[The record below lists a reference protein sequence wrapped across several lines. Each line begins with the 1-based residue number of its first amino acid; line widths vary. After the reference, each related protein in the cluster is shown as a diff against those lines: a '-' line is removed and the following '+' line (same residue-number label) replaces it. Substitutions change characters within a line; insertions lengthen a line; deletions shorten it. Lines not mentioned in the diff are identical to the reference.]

1 MSRVVLITG
10 GSGYF
15 GSLLAGHLQVAGDTV
30 RNFDIATPDQS
41 ASGIDFIK
49 GDVLDRRALREAC
62 EGVDV
67 IFHNVAQV
75 PLAREKHLLERVNV
89 DGTANL
95 LESAREAGVRKVVH
109 TSSSA
114 VFGIP
119 ESNPVR
125 EDTPPRPVELYGRAK
140 LRAEHLCHDAV
151 SRGLDVTII
160 RPRTIMGHGRL
171 GIVSILFDWVA
182 DGAPAFVLGRGRNRY
197 QFVHALDLAEA
208 CKLASE
214 QPGPSVYNI
223 GATEFGTMRETL
235 QALVD
240 HAATGST
247 VRSLPTG
254 PTVAAMKLLTRLNL
268 APFAPYHWLLYG
280 ESLWFD
286 ISKARGELGW
296 EPRYSNAEMIIESYD
311 WFLRHR
317 QDLSEQGGSLH
328 RSLVRQGLLKFLKK
342 VARVSSGRGR

>member
-1 MSRVVLITG
+1 VSRTVLITG

-15 GSLLAGHLQVAGDTV
+15 GSLLAGHLQAAGDTV

-41 ASGIDFIK
+41 SSGIDFIK

-62 EGVDV
+62 EGADV

-75 PLAREKHLLERVNV
+75 PLAREKHLLERVNI

-95 LESAREAGVRKVVH
+95 LDVAREAGVRKVVH

-119 ESNPVR
+119 ASNPVR
-125 EDTPPRPVELYGRAK
+125 EDTKPRPVELYGRAK
-140 LRAEHLCHDAV
+140 LRAEELCRDAV
-151 SRGLDVTII
+151 SRGLDVTVI
-160 RPRTIMGHGRL
+160 RPRTILGHGRL

-182 DGAPAFVLGRGRNRY
+182 DGAPAFVLGRGDNRY

-214 QPGPSVYNI
+214 RPGPSVYNI
-223 GATEFGTMRETL
+223 GATTFGTMRETL
-235 QALVD
+235 QALVE

-247 VRSLPTG
+247 VRSLPVG
-254 PTVAAMKLLTRLNL
+254 PTVAAMKLLTRFNL

-286 ISKARGELGW
+286 VSKAREELGW
-296 EPRYSNAEMIIESYD
+296 ESRYSNADMIIESYD
-311 WFLRHR
+311 WFLQHR
-317 QDLSEQGGSLH
+317 QDLSERGGSLH
-328 RSLVRQGLLKFLKK
+328 RSLVRQGLLKSLKR
-342 VARVSSGRGR
+342 VARAGSRRRR